1 MLEDLSPVIYCTL
14 LIFFGAVLWH
24 AFLWAIFS
32 GLTETLEKIQCF
44 VDGLK
49 QTINIIAIPFLWVF
63 RKHIAHHFQTPFP
76 FEDLPPEIAWK
87 IIDYV
92 PEAVLCLRAASRS
105 MKSCVDQ
112 YAVLCQINLVKS
124 LSILP
129 DNEFTRSVWHYSWE
143 VSEERDCALLIT
155 LRECFGKQINRVT
168 VGTFEQPNESI
179 GAVRILLQGVLIKKL
194 QVVCSVISESV
205 VNYTFAAVAHFNVDE
220 LTVTYQMGET
230 QRTVGFFI
238 GISEHI
244 RSLHI
249 CQMTV
254 QGPHPFA
261 HLDRHINWLPVILEI
276 FSSTYR
282 CSENAFGL
290 KRIMWIPTCGPLS
303 LETSIE

>member
-1 MLEDLSPVIYCTL
+1 MLEDLSP
-14 LIFFGAVLWH
+14 
-24 AFLWAIFS
+24 
-32 GLTETLEKIQCF
+32 
-44 VDGLK
+44 
-49 QTINIIAIPFLWVF
+49 VF

-129 DNEFTRSVWHYSWE
+129 DNEFTRSVWLKKSVAAGHVYIK
-143 VSEERDCALLIT
+143 L
-155 LRECFGKQINRVT
+155 
-168 VGTFEQPNESI
+168 GTFEQPNESI

-276 FSSTYR
+276 FSRKVDKLLITSQMYQGYLDREKIDCLKKHLPMLGKRQNRASSSPPLRHARSRNSGHFR
-282 CSENAFGL
+282 CELLLLLVEEQTDHASPRMRNF
-290 KRIMWIPTCGPLS
+290 
-303 LETSIE
+303 TSVRQQVQQCHNP